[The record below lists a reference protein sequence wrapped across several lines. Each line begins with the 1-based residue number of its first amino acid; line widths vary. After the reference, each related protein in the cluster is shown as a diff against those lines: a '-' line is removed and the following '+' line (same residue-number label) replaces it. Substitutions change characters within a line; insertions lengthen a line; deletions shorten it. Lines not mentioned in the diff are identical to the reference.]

1 MLLEYFF
8 LWQTIFRVFCV
19 QYISH
24 KNNLKN
30 SKKKQNPNN
39 PTKKTP
45 AKLKNLNQWK
55 QKIFKETSNW
65 RDLYIV
71 VNMVR
76 IQKI

>member
-30 SKKKQNPNN
+30 SKKKKPQQPNQKNPSQIKE
-39 PTKKTP
+39 PQPVKRYLKKPQTGG
-45 AKLKNLNQWK
+45 
-55 QKIFKETSNW
+55 IC
-65 RDLYIV
+65 I
-71 VNMVR
+71 
-76 IQKI
+76 